1 MSYMGAEERDKMLE
15 DLVKGS
21 IRELDDGITREKVRL
36 ENHINQEKTKFT
48 QKLFDRFNQ
57 EIRQLKRCLKN
68 RNYSDACTHY
78 VTANWLNKELKDRGF

>member
-1 MSYMGAEERDKMLE
+1 MSHMSAEERDKMLE

-21 IRELDDGITREKVRL
+21 IGKLNDNLIHEKVRL
-36 ENHINQEKTKFT
+36 ENHIDQEKTKFI
-48 QKLFDRFNQ
+48 QQLIHRFNQ

>member
-1 MSYMGAEERDKMLE
+1 MSAEARDKMLE

-21 IRELDDGITREKVRL
+21 IREIDDCITREKNRL
-36 ENHINQEKTKFT
+36 ENYIDKEKTKFI
-48 QKLFDRFNQ
+48 QQLIHRFNQ

>member
-1 MSYMGAEERDKMLE
+1 MSAEARDKMLE

-21 IRELDDGITREKVRL
+21 IREIDDCITREKNRL
-36 ENHINQEKTKFT
+36 ENYIDKEKTKFI
-48 QKLFDRFNQ
+48 QQLFHRFNQ

>member
-1 MSYMGAEERDKMLE
+1 MLE

-21 IRELDDGITREKVRL
+21 IREIDDCITREKNRL
-36 ENHINQEKTKFT
+36 ENYIDKEKTKFI
-48 QKLFDRFNQ
+48 QQLFHRFNQ